1 MENRYYWLRLK
12 DDFFSSKR
20 IKKLRTLK
28 KGDTFLIIY
37 LKIQLLAV
45 RTQGVL
51 EFTGLESTFAE
62 ELALDIDEPL
72 KDVEATLDYLEKTNL
87 ITTEDGGQTW
97 VLPFVVDNTGTEGSS
112 AARVRKHRDKAL
124 HCNTDV
130 TGKALHCN
138 TDVTDPALHCY
149 GEKEIEKEIEID
161 IEGDIDK
168 HREAPPTLTDVITY
182 CSEAGLS
189 NMDPEKFYDHFSAK
203 GWKTVAD
210 WKARARIWDRED
222 AEKNQPKQ
230 SELDRIWEKV
240 THDKGGV

>member
-51 EFTGLESTFAE
+51 EYTGLEDTFAE

-72 KDVEATLDYLEKTNL
+72 KDVEATLAYLEKTNL
-87 ITTEDGGQTW
+87 ITTEDGGRTW

-112 AARVRKHRDKAL
+112 AGRMRKHRDKASQ
-124 HCNTDV
+124 CDTNV
-130 TGKALHCN
+130 TQGASQCDS
-138 TDVTDPALHCY
+138 TSVTMCAQRY

-182 CSEAGLS
+182 CSEVGLS
-189 NMDPEKFYDHFSAK
+189 NMDPEKFYDHFTAK
-203 GWKTVAD
+203 GWGTVAD